1 MSSSVS
7 SWFGWGKKPE
17 ENKESVE
24 VVQEGI
30 PVVYDHIEESKGDEP
45 IDEVVEAE
53 EILVETNEH

>member
-1 MSSSVS
+1 MMSSSVS

-17 ENKESVE
+17 ENKDSVE

-45 IDEVVEAE
+45 ID
-53 EILVETNEH
+53 